1 VIIFRKSFLY
11 GVPLWL
17 FHQNGCRYLTAT
29 LGVSILLAA
38 IEFVQLYLPGRTA
51 ESTDPLLAIIMG
63 IVLKLLDSPG
73 TLARFSRQ
81 VENLRYQTAPPG

>member
-1 VIIFRKSFLY
+1 
-11 GVPLWL
+11 
-17 FHQNGCRYLTAT
+17 
-29 LGVSILLAA
+29 VSILLAA